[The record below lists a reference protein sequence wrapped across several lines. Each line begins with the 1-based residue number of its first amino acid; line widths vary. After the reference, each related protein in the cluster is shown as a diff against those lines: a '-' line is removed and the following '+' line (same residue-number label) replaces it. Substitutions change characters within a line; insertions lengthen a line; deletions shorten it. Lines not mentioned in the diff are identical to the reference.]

1 MRSLKSPSG
10 LRGRWPL
17 AGVKPRVN
25 GIAVIAVSSLF
36 FGLMAVLTRLLAGQV
51 PATQVATLRF
61 AVGGVGCGF
70 LFLYQGRPPDL
81 TQWRLLGMRGVS
93 GGIAVVTYFFAI
105 ERLGAAAATVLN
117 YSSPIYAA
125 AFAAWFLGETST
137 PMKRL
142 GLVVAT
148 SGAVVVAFSTG
159 SLENPFVPDLGAVAG
174 VISAIAGGAS
184 MTAIRRLRNTT
195 DATTVFFAFC
205 IVGVLV
211 SFPLAAPGWVPM
223 SNKAMLICLGVGVL
237 SIAGQLLFTYGM
249 GFTTATAGSATT
261 QLVPAVA
268 WTLAL
273 GWLGEPVT
281 ALGVLGAVLCVSGV
295 LLGVVS
301 SAKYAPLPASLPAP
315 PQGEGE
321 EVTQR

>member
-1 MRSLKSPSG
+1 
-10 LRGRWPL
+10 
-17 AGVKPRVN
+17 
-25 GIAVIAVSSLF
+25 
-36 FGLMAVLTRLLAGQV
+36 
-51 PATQVATLRF
+51 
-61 AVGGVGCGF
+61 
-70 LFLYQGRPPDL
+70 
-81 TQWRLLGMRGVS
+81 MRGIS

-142 GLVVAT
+142 GLVIAT

-159 SLENPFVPDLGAVAG
+159 TVENPLVPDLGAVAG

-184 MTAIRRLRNTT
+184 MTAIRKLRNDT

-205 IVGVLV
+205 VVGVLV
-211 SFPLAAPGWVPM
+211 SFPLAAPGWVPL
-223 SNKAMLICLGVGVL
+223 SGKALLICLAVGLL

-249 GFTTATAGSATT
+249 GFTSATAGSATT

-295 LLGVVS
+295 LLGVVQW
-301 SAKYAPLPASLPAP
+301 SARVD
-315 PQGEGE
+315 EGQEAE
-321 EVTQR
+321 EG